1 MEEKILIVDDT
12 PENLDVVGGILG
24 RNYNLLFAING
35 VLALKIAKAQKPD
48 LILLDVMMPEMDGY
62 EVCRV
67 LKDDD
72 DLREIPVIFL
82 TAKSEV
88 EDEERGFKLGCVDY
102 IAKPISPPILIE
114 RVKTHLALKQAKDF
128 LYKQNHLLEEKVR
141 ERTEKLTKMQDVV
154 MVAMGA
160 LAEARDPETG
170 AHIQRTKYYVQI
182 LAEELAKIYKYRDFL
197 TPENI
202 TMISKSAP
210 LHDIGKVGIP
220 DRILLKPGKLTPEEF
235 DEMKLHP
242 VYGYE
247 ALLSAEDLMDEGDN
261 FLQHAKD
268 IAYGH
273 HERWDGK
280 GYPQGLAGEAIPL
293 SARMMALADVYDA
306 LISIR
311 PYKKPFTHEEAYK
324 IIENGS
330 GTHFDP
336 EVVNAFKVRE
346 LDFIEIANRFVD

>member
-1 MEEKILIVDDT
+1 MEDKILIVDDT

-24 RNYNLLFAING
+24 RYYNLLFAING
-35 VLALKIAKAQKPD
+35 ILALKIAKAQKPD
-48 LILLDVMMPEMDGY
+48 LILLDVMMPEVDGY
-62 EVCRV
+62 EVCRA
-67 LKDDD
+67 LKEDD
-72 DLREIPVIFL
+72 DLRDIPIIFL

-88 EDEERGFKLGCVDY
+88 EDEEKGFKLGCVDY

-128 LYKQNHLLEEKVR
+128 LYKQNNILEERVR

-170 AHIQRTKYYVQI
+170 AHIQRTKYYIQI
-182 LAEELAKIYKYRDFL
+182 LGEELSKRYKYREFL
-197 TPENI
+197 TAENI

-242 VYGYE
+242 VMGYE
-247 ALLSAEDLMDEGDN
+247 ALLSAENLMDEDDN

-273 HERWDGK
+273 HEKWDGG
-280 GYPQGLAGEAIPL
+280 GYPQGLAGESIPL

-311 PYKKPFTHEEAYK
+311 PYKKPFTHKEAYK

-330 GTHFDP
+330 GAHFDP
-336 EVVNAFKVRE
+336 DVVDAFKARE
-346 LDFIEIANRFVD
+346 LDFIDIAKRFVD